1 MSAWAETASL
11 DRRHSSRR
19 VWLLTMALLY
29 PLCAMWALTN
39 PMFASPDEPAHM
51 ARAQGFSRFDFSEPY
66 ETDGL
71 PMTEQRCY
79 AFNAAITADCA
90 DLTWGD
96 DGTVVKTR
104 TRDYPP
110 LFHAVAAVPAF
121 VISGLGGAYVMR
133 LWLAFVCCALVAWAA
148 VLMLRPARSRWLL
161 LGLLMG
167 LTPVSVFV
175 MSTVN
180 PSGMTVALS
189 AVATAGLIARLRW
202 DDRRLSVWVA
212 IGVGLL
218 GLVLVRRDGIAWVVA
233 ILAIFVPVL
242 RADPEWRRRA
252 WERWREV
259 MGPRARTA
267 LTVLAAL
274 FAVGVVAG
282 VVWVIPVLD
291 RFVRTGEIGGNG
303 SRWQGLGSIP
313 LYLNQMMGTFGWV
326 DTFIGPEL
334 YTLAMVAAGVLV
346 ALALAGGRWEWAR
359 GTGIGVLGLLAVPVA
374 FGFFQFPYF
383 QGRYL
388 LPIWMALMMV
398 AAVAVSAS
406 DAGERLRV
414 RLGGGLLAVWW
425 LVHLFSLWQNL
436 RRYSVGL
443 TGGWG
448 EVVSNPAWEPPMM
461 SNGVAV
467 LMVVALVAIPTP
479 FVTRQLLH
487 TTR

>member
-1 MSAWAETASL
+1 MSTWAAPAAD

-19 VWLLTMALLY
+19 VFVLMMALLY
-29 PLCAMWALTN
+29 PLCALWALTN
-39 PMFASPDEPAHM
+39 PMFASPDEPAHI
-51 ARAQGFSRFDFSEPY
+51 ARAQGFSRLDFSEPY

-79 AFNAAITADCA
+79 TFNAAITADCA
-90 DLTWGD
+90 DLTWGA
-96 DGTVVKTR
+96 DGTSVETR

-110 LFHAVAAVPAF
+110 LFHTVAAVPAIVF
-121 VISGLGGAYVMR
+121 TGLSGAYVMR
-133 LWLAFVCCALVAWAA
+133 LWMAFVCCALVAWAA
-148 VLMLRPARSRWLL
+148 VLLLRPSRSRWLL
-161 LGLLMG
+161 LGFLMG

-189 AVATAGLIARLRW
+189 AVAVAGLVARLRW

-218 GLVLVRRDGIAWVVA
+218 GVVLVRRDGIAWVVA

-267 LTVLAAL
+267 LAVLSSL
-274 FAVGVVAG
+274 FVVGLVAG

-291 RFVRTGEIGGNG
+291 RFITTGEIDGNG

-313 LYLNQMMGTFGWV
+313 LYLHQMMGTFGWV

-334 YTLAMVAAGVLV
+334 YTLAIVAAGVLV
-346 ALALAGGRWEWAR
+346 AMALAGGRWEWSR
-359 GTGIGVLGLLAVPVA
+359 GTAIGVVGLFVVPVA
-374 FGFFQFPYF
+374 FGFIEFPYF

-398 AAVAVSAS
+398 SAVAVSAS
-406 DAGERLRV
+406 DAGERLRI

-425 LVHLFSLWQNL
+425 LVHLVSFWQNL

-448 EVVSNPAWEPPMM
+448 DVLSNPAWEPPMM
-461 SNGVAV
+461 PNGVAV
-467 LMVVALVAIPTP
+467 ALLVVLVAIPTP
-479 FVTRQLLH
+479 FVARQLLR
-487 TTR
+487 TTL

>member
-1 MSAWAETASL
+1 MSVWAEPAAA

-19 VWLLTMALLY
+19 VWVLMMGLLY
-29 PLCAMWALTN
+29 PLCALWALTN
-39 PMFASPDEPAHM
+39 PMFASPDEPAHI
-51 ARAQGFSRFDFSEPY
+51 ARAQGFSRLDFSEPY

-71 PMTEQRCY
+71 PTTQQQCY

-90 DLTWGD
+90 DLTWGA
-96 DGTVVKTR
+96 DGTEVVTK

-110 LFHAVAAVPAF
+110 LFHAVAAVPA
-121 VISGLGGAYVMR
+121 VVTSGLTGAYVMR

-148 VLMLRPARSRWLL
+148 VLLLRPARSRWLL

-189 AVATAGLIARLRW
+189 SVAVAGLIARLRW

-218 GLVLVRRDGIAWVVA
+218 GLVLVRRDGVAWVMT
-233 ILAIFVPVL
+233 ILAVFVPVL

-252 WERWREV
+252 SERWREV
-259 MGPRARTA
+259 MGPRARMA
-267 LTVLAAL
+267 LSVLAAL
-274 FAVGVVAG
+274 FVAG
-282 VVWVIPVLD
+282 LVAAVVWVLPVLD
-291 RFVRTGEIGGNG
+291 RFLTTGEIGGNG

-313 LYLNQMMGTFGWV
+313 LYLDQLIGTFGWV
-326 DTFIGPEL
+326 DTYIGPEL
-334 YTLAMVAAGVLV
+334 YTLAIVAAGVLV
-346 ALALAGGRWEWAR
+346 AVALAGGRWEWSRA
-359 GTGIGVLGLLAVPVA
+359 TALGLLALFVIPVA
-374 FGFFQFPYF
+374 FGFVEFPYF

-388 LPIWMALMMV
+388 VAVWMTLMMV
-398 AAVAVSAS
+398 SAVAVSAS
-406 DAGERLRV
+406 DAGERLRI

-425 LVHLFSLWQNL
+425 LVHLVSFAQNL

-448 EVVSNPAWEPPMM
+448 DLVSNPSWEPPMM
-461 SNGVAV
+461 SNGVAIGV
-467 LMVVALVAIPTP
+467 LVVLVAVPTP
-479 FVTRQLLH
+479 FIARQLLH

>member
-1 MSAWAETASL
+1 M
-11 DRRHSSRR
+11 
-19 VWLLTMALLY
+19 LTMALLY
-29 PLCAMWALTN
+29 PLCALWALTN
-39 PMFASPDEPAHM
+39 PMFASPDEPAHI
-51 ARAQGFSRFDFSEPY
+51 ARAQGFSRLDFSEPY

-71 PMTEQRCY
+71 PMTEQQCY

-96 DGTVVKTR
+96 DGTSVATK

-110 LFHAVAAVPAF
+110 LFHAVAAVPAVVF
-121 VISGLGGAYVMR
+121 SGLEGAYAMR
-133 LWLAFVCCALVAWAA
+133 LWMAFVCCALLAWAA
-148 VLMLRPARSRWLL
+148 VLLLRPGRSRWLL

-189 AVATAGLIARLRW
+189 AVAVAGLVARLRW
-202 DDRRLSVWVA
+202 DDRRLAVWVA

-218 GLVLVRRDGIAWVVA
+218 GLVLVRRDGVAWVVA

-242 RADPEWRRRA
+242 RADPEWRIRA

-267 LTVLAAL
+267 LVVLSSL
-274 FAVGVVAG
+274 FVVGVAAG

-291 RFVRTGEIGGNG
+291 RFVTTGEIGGNG

-313 LYLNQMMGTFGWV
+313 LYLDQMMGTFGWV
-326 DTFIGPEL
+326 DTFVGPEL
-334 YTLAMVAAGVLV
+334 HTLAIVAAGVLV
-346 ALALAGGRWEWAR
+346 AVAAAGGRWEWSRA
-359 GTGIGVLGLLAVPVA
+359 TLLGVLGLFVVPVA
-374 FGFFQFPYF
+374 FGMVEFPYF

-398 AAVAVSAS
+398 SAVAVSAS
-406 DAGERLRV
+406 DAGERLRI

-425 LVHLFSLWQNL
+425 LVHLVSFWQNL

-443 TGGWG
+443 TGAWG
-448 EVVSNPAWEPPMM
+448 DVVSNPAWEPPMM
-461 SNGVAV
+461 GNDVAV
-467 LMVVALVAIPTP
+467 ALLVALVAVPTP
-479 FVTRQLLH
+479 LVARQLLR
-487 TTR
+487 TTL

>member
-1 MSAWAETASL
+1 MSAWPDPAVS

-19 VWLLTMALLY
+19 VWVLTMALLY
-29 PLCAMWALTN
+29 PLCALWALTN

-51 ARAQGFSRFDFSEPY
+51 ARAQGFARLDFSEPY

-71 PMTEQRCY
+71 PMTEQTCY

-90 DLTWGD
+90 DLTWGA
-96 DGTVVKTR
+96 DGTTAVTR

-110 LFHAVAAVPAF
+110 LFHTVAAVPALAF
-121 VISGLGGAYVMR
+121 SGLGGAYAMR

-148 VLMLRPARSRWLL
+148 ALMLRPGRSRWLI

-189 AVATAGLIARLRW
+189 AVAVAGLVARLRW

-212 IGVGLL
+212 IGAGLL
-218 GLVLVRRDGIAWVVA
+218 GLVLVRRDGAAWVVT
-233 ILAIFVPVL
+233 ILAVFVPVL

-267 LTVLAAL
+267 LTVLSAL
-274 FAVGVVAG
+274 FAIGLAAA

-291 RFVRTGEIGGNG
+291 RFVTTGEIEGNG
-303 SRWQGLGSIP
+303 SRWQGLGSID
-313 LYLNQMMGTFGWV
+313 LYLRQMMGTFGWV

-334 YTLAMVAAGVLV
+334 YTLAMVAAGTLV
-346 ALALAGGRWEWAR
+346 AVALAGGRWEWAR
-359 GTGIGVLGLLAVPVA
+359 GTGIALVALFVTPVA
-374 FGFFQFPYF
+374 FGFVEFPYF

-388 LPIWMALMMV
+388 LAIWMALMVV

-414 RLGGGLLAVWW
+414 RLGGGLLAIWW
-425 LVHLFSLWQNL
+425 LVHLVSFVQNL

-443 TGGWG
+443 TGGWID
-448 EVVSNPAWEPPMM
+448 VVSNPAWEPPMM

-467 LMVVALVAIPTP
+467 VLVVALVAAPAPLI
-479 FVTRQLLH
+479 TRQLLR

>member
-1 MSAWAETASL
+1 MSVWADPVAT

-19 VWLLTMALLY
+19 VWALTMALLY
-29 PLCAMWALTN
+29 PLCALWALTN

-51 ARAQGFSRFDFSEPY
+51 ARAQGFSRLDFSEPY

-71 PMTEQRCY
+71 PMTEQQCY

-96 DGTVVKTR
+96 DGTSVVTR

-110 LFHAVAAVPAF
+110 LFHTVAAVPALAF
-121 VISGLGGAYVMR
+121 SGLAGAYVMR
-133 LWLAFVCCALVAWAA
+133 LWLAFVCCALVAWAG
-148 VLMLRPARSRWLL
+148 VLMLRPGRSRWLL

-167 LTPVSVFV
+167 LTPVSVFT

-180 PSGMTVALS
+180 PSGMTVALATV
-189 AVATAGLIARLRW
+189 AVAGLVARLRW

-212 IGVGLL
+212 IGAGLL
-218 GLVLVRRDGIAWVVA
+218 GMVLVRRDGIAWVVT
-233 ILAIFVPVL
+233 ILAVFVPVL
-242 RADPEWRRRA
+242 RADPEWRARA

-259 MGPRARTA
+259 MGPRARA
-267 LTVLAAL
+267 AVSVLAAL
-274 FAVGVVAG
+274 FVAG
-282 VVWVIPVLD
+282 LVAAVVWVIPVLD
-291 RFVRTGEIGGNG
+291 RFVTTGEIEGNG

-326 DTFIGPEL
+326 DTFIGPEA
-334 YTLAMVAAGVLV
+334 YTIAIVAAGALV
-346 ALALAGGRWEWAR
+346 AVAVAGGRWEWAR
-359 GTGIGVLGLLAVPVA
+359 ATALGVLALLVVPVA
-374 FGFFQFPYF
+374 FGFVEFPYF

-388 LPIWMALMMV
+388 LPVWAALMMV
-398 AAVAVSAS
+398 AAVSVSAS
-406 DAGERLRV
+406 DAGERLRI
-414 RLGGGLLAVWW
+414 RLGGGLLAIWW
-425 LVHLFSLWQNL
+425 LVHLVSFWQNL

-467 LMVVALVAIPTP
+467 ALLVVLVAVPTP
-479 FVTRQLLH
+479 LVARQLLR
-487 TTR
+487 TTL

>member
-1 MSAWAETASL
+1 
-11 DRRHSSRR
+11 
-19 VWLLTMALLY
+19 MALLY

-39 PMFASPDEPAHM
+39 PMFASPDEPAHI

-71 PMTEQRCY
+71 PMTEQQCY

-90 DLTWGD
+90 DLSWGD
-96 DGTVVKTR
+96 DGTSVTTR
-104 TRDYPP
+104 TRNYPP
-110 LFHAVAAVPAF
+110 LFHAVAAVPA
-121 VISGLGGAYVMR
+121 VVTSGLTGAYVMR
-133 LWLAFVCCALVAWAA
+133 LWMAFVCCALVGWAA
-148 VLMLRPARSRWLL
+148 VLLLRPARSRWLL

-189 AVATAGLIARLRW
+189 AVAVAGLIARLRW

-218 GLVLVRRDGIAWVVA
+218 GLVLVRRDGAAWVAA

-267 LTVLAAL
+267 LTVLVAL
-274 FAVGVVAG
+274 FVAG
-282 VVWVIPVLD
+282 LAAAVVWVIPVLD
-291 RFVRTGEIGGNG
+291 RFVTTGEIGGDG
-303 SRWQGLGSIP
+303 SRWQGLGQIS
-313 LYLNQMMGTFGWV
+313 LYLNQMIGTFGWV

-346 ALALAGGRWEWAR
+346 ALALAGGRWEWSRA
-359 GTGIGVLGLLAVPVA
+359 TGLGVLALFVVPVA
-374 FGFFQFPYF
+374 FGFVEFPYF

-388 LPIWMALMMV
+388 LAIWMALMMV
-398 AAVAVSAS
+398 SAVAVSAS

-425 LVHLFSLWQNL
+425 LVHLFSFWQNL

-443 TGGWG
+443 EGGWG
-448 EVVSNPAWEPPMM
+448 EVLSDPAWEPPMM
-461 SNGVAV
+461 SNTVAV
-467 LMVVALVAIPTP
+467 VLLVVLVAVPTP
-479 FVTRQLLH
+479 FLTRRLLR

>member
-1 MSAWAETASL
+1 MSVWAEPAAA

-19 VWLLTMALLY
+19 VWILTMALLY

-39 PMFASPDEPAHM
+39 PMFASPDEPAHV

-90 DLTWGD
+90 DLTWGT
-96 DGTVVKTR
+96 DGTEVETR

-110 LFHAVAAVPAF
+110 LFHTVAAVPALVF
-121 VISGLGGAYVMR
+121 SGLSGAYVMR
-133 LWLAFVCCALVAWAA
+133 LWLALVCCALVAWAT
-148 VLMLRPARSRWLL
+148 VLLLRPGRSRWLL
-161 LGLLMG
+161 LGLVMG
-167 LTPVSVFV
+167 LTPMSVFV

-189 AVATAGLIARLRW
+189 AVAVAGLVARLRW

-218 GLVLVRRDGIAWVVA
+218 GLVLVRRDGIAWVLS

-252 WERWREV
+252 WERWRDV

-267 LTVLAAL
+267 LAVLSSL
-274 FAVGVVAG
+274 FVVGMVAG

-291 RFVRTGEIGGNG
+291 RFVTTGEIGGNG

-313 LYLNQMMGTFGWV
+313 LYLDQMIGTFGWV
-326 DTFIGPEL
+326 DTFVGPEL
-334 YTLAMVAAGVLV
+334 FTLAIVAGGVLV

-359 GTGIGVLGLLAVPVA
+359 GTAIGVLLLFAVPVA
-374 FGFFQFPYF
+374 FGFVEFPYF

-388 LPIWMALMMV
+388 LPVWMALMMV
-398 AAVAVSAS
+398 SAVAVSAS
-406 DAGERLRV
+406 DAGERLRE

-425 LVHLFSLWQNL
+425 LVHLFAFWQNL

-443 TGGWG
+443 SGGWG
-448 EVVSNPAWEPPMM
+448 DVVSNPAWEPPMM
-461 SNGVAV
+461 GNGVAV
-467 LMVVALVAIPTP
+467 ALVVGLVAVPTP
-479 FVTRQLLH
+479 FIARQLLL